1 MENTVKKIS
10 CVVDTTDCKSA
21 LGLEIWLDDQQI
33 FNQDWVTE
41 SQMVSYEFSALD
53 AEHEL
58 RFVMKNKTVD
68 HTKIDESGIIVK
80 DACLIISDLA
90 FDEIT
95 LGNIVTEQ
103 AVYTHDFNGN
113 GKPTQDKFFGEMGCN
128 GVVSL
133 KFTTPLYLWLLENM

>member
-1 MENTVKKIS
+1 VENTVKIS
-10 CVVDTTDCKSA
+10 CVVDTTDCESA
-21 LGLEIWLDDQQI
+21 LGMEIWLNNQQI

-41 SQMVSYEFSALD
+41 SQTISYEFSDLD

-68 HTKIDESGIIVK
+68 HTKVDESGSIIK

-90 FDEIT
+90 FDEIA
-95 LGNIVTEQ
+95 LGHIVTEK
-103 AVYTHDFNGN
+103 ATYTHDFNGN
-113 GKPTQDKFFGEMGCN
+113 DSLTQHKFFGQMGCN

-133 KFTTPLYLWLLENM
+133 KFTTPMYLWLLENM